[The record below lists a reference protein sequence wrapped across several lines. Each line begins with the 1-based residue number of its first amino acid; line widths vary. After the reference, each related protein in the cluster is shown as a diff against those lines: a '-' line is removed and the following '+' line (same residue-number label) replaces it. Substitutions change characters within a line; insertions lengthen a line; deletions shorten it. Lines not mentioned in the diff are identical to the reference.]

1 MQNKNVTF
9 PTAMVSWNPRT
20 TTSKDL
26 AVSFGRVMQWHEE
39 WLKTLIATTVTRT
52 VIIFP
57 TSYVLADPV

>member
-1 MQNKNVTF
+1 
-9 PTAMVSWNPRT
+9 MVSWNARS

-39 WLKTLIATTVTRT
+39 WLKTLIATTVMRT

-57 TSYVLADPV
+57 TSNVPADSV